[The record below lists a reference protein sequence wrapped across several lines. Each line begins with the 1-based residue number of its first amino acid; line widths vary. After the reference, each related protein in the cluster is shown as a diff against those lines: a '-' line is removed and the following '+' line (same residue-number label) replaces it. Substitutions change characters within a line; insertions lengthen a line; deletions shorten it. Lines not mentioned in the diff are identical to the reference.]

1 MNNFS
6 SDPINNLENLHAK
19 NKIKSNSIYF
29 IVLLALFSFLALL
42 PFIKVDISSQSRGI
56 IRSKTDNVPLTS
68 IVSGKI
74 IWKNIKNNNQ
84 VTKGDTLLKI
94 AKEGLETEK
103 KTTDTLSNTKIR
115 VT

>member
-1 MNNFS
+1 MNLS

-19 NKIKSNSIYF
+19 NKTKSISIYF

-42 PFIKVDISSQSRGI
+42 PLIKVDISSQSRGI

-74 IWKNIKNNNQ
+74 IWKNIQNNNQ

-94 AKEGLETEK
+94 AKERFRNREK
-103 KTTDTLSNTKIR
+103 NH
-115 VT
+115 

>member
-1 MNNFS
+1 M
-6 SDPINNLENLHAK
+6 
-19 NKIKSNSIYF
+19 
-29 IVLLALFSFLALL
+29 
-42 PFIKVDISSQSRGI
+42 
-56 IRSKTDNVPLTS
+56 PLTS

-103 KTTDTLSNTKIR
+103 KTTDTLSNAKIR